1 MTMTSE
7 QAVRSAVA
15 EGKLGELL
23 AERDGVQL
31 YRLFLGAAY
40 MPLYYKLK
48 DGVPYSIREYSISD
62 TSRREAVRLMG
73 FSPEDRVR

>member
-1 MTMTSE
+1 MTSE
-7 QAVRSAVA
+7 QAVSKAVA

-23 AERDGVQL
+23 AQRPDGVKL

-40 MPLYYKLK
+40 MPIYYKMGL
-48 DGVPYSIREYSISD
+48 DGEPYSVREYSMSD
-62 TSRREAVRLMG
+62 TSRREAIRLMG